1 MPAGVPELAA
11 GAQVGAA
18 RLKKNRRH
26 YDSITDASHET
37 FREKPQPRKEK
48 RMNTTR
54 SPIYSALLAA
64 LLLGG
69 ALTASAAENA
79 GGQPSSTPT
88 HTVPAK
94 PAPSNLTIKTKS
106 SPPRAP
112 VPESDGREERKV
124 GVGEEI
130 CPPKCGPL
138 GPSPTFPPAPQLSQK
153 AAIDKNRPCQYDD
166 KGRITNA
173 PCRDASGQQ
182 WWPRGAPDR

>member
-1 MPAGVPELAA
+1 
-11 GAQVGAA
+11 
-18 RLKKNRRH
+18 
-26 YDSITDASHET
+26 
-37 FREKPQPRKEK
+37 
-48 RMNTTR
+48 MNTTP
-54 SPIYSALLAA
+54 SPIHSVLLAA

-69 ALTASAAENA
+69 AMTAGAAENT
-79 GGQPSSTPT
+79 GGQPNPTAAPT
-88 HTVPAK
+88 HTIPVQ